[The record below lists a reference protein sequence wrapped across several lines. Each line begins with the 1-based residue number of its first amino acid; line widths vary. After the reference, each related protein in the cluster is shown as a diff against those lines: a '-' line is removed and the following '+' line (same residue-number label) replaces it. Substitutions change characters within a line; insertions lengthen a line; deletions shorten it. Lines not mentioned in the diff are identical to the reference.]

1 MRRAAAAVAAAAA
14 LIAAALAL
22 VAGNFGARRD
32 ATELFAWSTKTDPIF
47 SDSGGDTVMGVDA
60 DDPNFN
66 IKDLDYDSPFERMT
80 NAQETRCPMCAGQRE
95 YHTYLHSLENGG
107 DATDVDSPLYRA
119 ARDGEGGEGEEV
131 EEGEQAL
138 EDGRGRV
145 PADRPAFAGR
155 SMEPEVS
162 GPKGALQRM
171 LARVMEQ
178 MEQQAREYRITDVD
192 QRREAATARLLN
204 KKRLLLKKEQA
215 EVQDDMKALAAEQA
229 KQIGG
234 LRGRED
240 QAEEPAA
247 SKEGASVGAIEGGDV
262 GAEEGAG
269 AGAEGSGD
277 AKR

>member
-1 MRRAAAAVAAAAA
+1 M
-14 LIAAALAL
+14 LCNFDIAS
-22 VAGNFGARRD
+22 V
-32 ATELFAWSTKTDPIF
+32 FAP
-47 SDSGGDTVMGVDA
+47 
-60 DDPNFN
+60 
-66 IKDLDYDSPFERMT
+66 YR
-80 NAQETRCPMCAGQRE
+80 
-95 YHTYLHSLENGG
+95 
-107 DATDVDSPLYRA
+107 PLKKKK
-119 ARDGEGGEGEEV
+119 EGEEV